1 MLRNGPLLMTIA
13 MACFAVED
21 MFLKSAMREVSVGL
35 ALMIFGAGGMAI
47 FLVWAGLRREPLFH
61 PAIFTRP
68 LLLRSASEVLGRLF
82 YTLAFALA
90 PLSLVSAILQATPL
104 VVALGAV
111 VFFGEVVGWR
121 RWMAIALGFVGVLM
135 ILRPGTDAFT
145 ATSIF
150 AVLGMLGFAGRDLAT
165 RASPPSMSNVQLGVY
180 GFVMLVI
187 AGAIM
192 VAVTGLG
199 ALPGPRASVE
209 LALAVVI
216 GVLAYASL
224 TASMRVG
231 AVAVTVPFR
240 YTRLIF
246 AMILGI
252 LVFGERPDLMTW
264 AGSAVIVA
272 SGLYTLYRSQRGKKP
287 GASGALTP

>member
-1 MLRNGPLLMTIA
+1 MLRSGPLLMTVS
-13 MACFAVED
+13 MALFAVED
-21 MFLKSAMREVSVGL
+21 MFLKSAMQEISVGL
-35 ALMIFGAGGMAI
+35 ALSAFGLGGMSV
-47 FLVWAGLRREPLFH
+47 FLIWARLRGQRLFH
-61 PAIFTRP
+61 PAIVTRP
-68 LLLRSASEVLGRLF
+68 LLLRSTSEVLGRLF

-121 RWMAIALGFVGVLM
+121 RWLAIALGFVGVLM
-135 ILRPGTDAFT
+135 ILRPGTEAFA

-180 GFVMLVI
+180 GFLMLVI
-187 AGAIM
+187 AGLIM
-192 VAVTGLG
+192 IAVTGPG
-199 ALPGPRASVE
+199 PLPGPRASVE
-209 LALAVVI
+209 LGLAVAV
-216 GVLAYASL
+216 GVLAYTSL
-224 TASMRVG
+224 TAAMRVG
-231 AVAVTVPFR
+231 EVSITVPFR
-240 YTRLIF
+240 YTRLLF

-252 LVFGERPDLMTW
+252 AVFGERPDLMTW

-272 SGLYTLYRSQRGKKP
+272 SGLYTIYRSQRGAAPLAKKP
-287 GASGALTP
+287 V

>member
-1 MLRNGPLLMTIA
+1 MLRSGPLLMTVS
-13 MACFAVED
+13 MALFAVED
-21 MFLKSAMREVSVGL
+21 MFLKSAMQEISVGL
-35 ALMIFGAGGMAI
+35 ALSAFGLGGMSV
-47 FLVWAGLRREPLFH
+47 FLIWARLRGQRLFH
-61 PAIFTRP
+61 PAIVTRP
-68 LLLRSASEVLGRLF
+68 LLLRSTSEVLGRLF

-121 RWMAIALGFVGVLM
+121 RWLAIALGFVGVLM
-135 ILRPGTDAFT
+135 ILRPGTEAFA

-180 GFVMLVI
+180 GFLMLVI
-187 AGAIM
+187 AGLIM
-192 VAVTGLG
+192 IAVTGPG
-199 ALPGPRASVE
+199 PLPGPRASVE
-209 LALAVVI
+209 LGLAVAV
-216 GVLAYASL
+216 GVLAYTSL
-224 TASMRVG
+224 TAAMRVG
-231 AVAVTVPFR
+231 EVSITVPFR
-240 YTRLIF
+240 YTRLLF

-252 LVFGERPDLMTW
+252 AVFGERPDLMTW

-272 SGLYTLYRSQRGKKP
+272 SGLYTIYRSQRGAVSLAKKP
-287 GASGALTP
+287 V

>member
-1 MLRNGPLLMTIA
+1 MFQSGPFLMTVA
-13 MACFAVED
+13 MALFALED
-21 MFLKSAMREVSVGL
+21 MFLKAAMVEVSVG
-35 ALMIFGAGGMAI
+35 FGLTVFGLGGMAV
-47 FLVWAGLRREPLFH
+47 FLVWAGLRGQRLFH
-61 PAIFTRP
+61 PAIFSRP
-68 LLLRSASEVLGRLF
+68 LILRSLSEVLGRLF

-111 VFFGEVVGWR
+111 VFFGEKVGWR
-121 RWMAIALGFVGVLM
+121 RWSAIGLGFLGVLM
-135 ILRPGTDAFT
+135 ILRPGTDAFS

-180 GFVMLVI
+180 GFLMLVI
-187 AGAIM
+187 AGAILM
-192 VAVTGLG
+192 AVGDTGP
-199 ALPGPRASVE
+199 LPSPRAAGQ
-209 LALAVVI
+209 LFAAIAV
-216 GVLAYASL
+216 GVLAYTCL

-231 AVAVTVPFR
+231 EVSLTVPFR

-252 LVFGERPDLMTW
+252 AVFGERPDLMTW

-272 SGLYTLYRSQRGKKP
+272 SGLYTLMRSQRRQKP
-287 GASGALTP
+287 APLPTSAP

>member
-1 MLRNGPLLMTIA
+1 MSDHRGPLLMSAA
-13 MACFAVED
+13 MALFALED
-21 MFLKSAMREVSVGL
+21 MFLKSALREIGVGL
-35 ALMIFGAGGMAI
+35 ALVVFGLGGMAI
-47 FLVWAGLRREPLFH
+47 FLLWARARGQRLFH
-61 PAIFTRP
+61 PAILTPP
-68 LLLRSASEVLGRLF
+68 LLLRSGSEVLGRLF

-111 VFFGEVVGWR
+111 VFFGEQVGWR
-121 RWMAIALGFVGVLM
+121 RWMAIGVGFLGVLM
-135 ILRPGTDAFT
+135 ILRPGTEAFS

-180 GFVMLVI
+180 GFAMLVL

-192 VAVTGLG
+192 IAVTGPG
-199 ALPGPRASVE
+199 PLPGPRAS
-209 LALAVVI
+209 LDLGFAVAV
-216 GVLAYASL
+216 GVLAYVSL
-224 TASMRVG
+224 TGAMRVG
-231 AVAVTVPFR
+231 EVSLTVPFR

-252 LVFGERPDLMTW
+252 AVFGERPDLMTW

-272 SGLYTLYRSQRGKKP
+272 SGLYTLWRGQRKKP
-287 GASGALTP
+287 ANSATSPP

>member
-1 MLRNGPLLMTIA
+1 MLRSGPLLMTVS
-13 MACFAVED
+13 MALFAVED
-21 MFLKSAMREVSVGL
+21 MFLKSAMQEISVGL
-35 ALMIFGAGGMAI
+35 ALSAFGLGGMSV
-47 FLVWAGLRREPLFH
+47 FLIWARLRGQRLFH
-61 PAIFTRP
+61 PAIVTRP
-68 LLLRSASEVLGRLF
+68 LLLRSTSEVLGRLF

-121 RWMAIALGFVGVLM
+121 RWLAIALGFVGVLM
-135 ILRPGTDAFT
+135 ILRPGTEAFA

-180 GFVMLVI
+180 GFLMLVI
-187 AGAIM
+187 AGLIM
-192 VAVTGLG
+192 IAVTGPG
-199 ALPGPRASVE
+199 PLPGPRASVE
-209 LALAVVI
+209 LGLAVAV
-216 GVLAYASL
+216 GVLAYTSL
-224 TASMRVG
+224 TAAMRVG
-231 AVAVTVPFR
+231 EVSITVPFL
-240 YTRLIF
+240 YTRLLF

-252 LVFGERPDLMTW
+252 AVIGERPDLMTW

-272 SGLYTLYRSQRGKKP
+272 SGLYTIYRSQRGAVSLAKKP
-287 GASGALTP
+287 V

>member
-1 MLRNGPLLMTIA
+1 MLRSGPLLMTVS
-13 MACFAVED
+13 MALFAVED
-21 MFLKSAMREVSVGL
+21 MFLKSAMQEISVGL
-35 ALMIFGAGGMAI
+35 ALSAFGLGGMSV
-47 FLVWAGLRREPLFH
+47 FLILARLRGQRLFH
-61 PAIFTRP
+61 PAIVTRP

-121 RWMAIALGFVGVLM
+121 RWLAIALGFVGVLM
-135 ILRPGTDAFT
+135 ILRPGTEAFA

-180 GFVMLVI
+180 GFLMLVI
-187 AGAIM
+187 AGLIM
-192 VAVTGLG
+192 IAVTGPG
-199 ALPGPRASVE
+199 PLPGPRASVE
-209 LALAVVI
+209 LGLAVAV
-216 GVLAYASL
+216 GVLAYTSL
-224 TASMRVG
+224 TAAMRVG
-231 AVAVTVPFR
+231 EVSITVPFR
-240 YTRLIF
+240 YTRLLF

-252 LVFGERPDLMTW
+252 AVFGERPDLMTW

-272 SGLYTLYRSQRGKKP
+272 SGLYTIYRSQRGAAPLAKKP
-287 GASGALTP
+287 V